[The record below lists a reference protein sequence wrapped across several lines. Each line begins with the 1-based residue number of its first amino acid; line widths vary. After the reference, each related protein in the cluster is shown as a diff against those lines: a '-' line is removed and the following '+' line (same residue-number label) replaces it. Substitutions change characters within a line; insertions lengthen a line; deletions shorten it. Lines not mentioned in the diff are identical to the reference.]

1 MEEDGLERVKNQ
13 GRHDIKNRWK
23 DIEKYWLEVARTKVD
38 DKYGTHQW
46 LNPTENLSY
55 QKPQKP
61 FEIFEED
68 FKKVVMDYIMFE
80 DDIDVKGF
88 NDKLLNNI
96 LYKSVIDDN
105 KLILNLGDEDEK
117 N

>member
-1 MEEDGLERVKNQ
+1 
-13 GRHDIKNRWK
+13 
-23 DIEKYWLEVARTKVD
+23 
-38 DKYGTHQW
+38 
-46 LNPTENLSY
+46 
-55 QKPQKP
+55 
-61 FEIFEED
+61 
-68 FKKVVMDYIMFE
+68 MDYIMFE